1 MAQAN
6 ILAEFATALI
16 SGRIR
21 VVDLTQS
28 LTPEFPQI
36 ALPPEMGQCWPFRVE
51 EISHYDDRGPGWY
64 WNNFSC
70 GEHTGTHFDAPIH
83 WISGRDLPNNSVDT
97 IPVQHF
103 VAPACVI
110 DCSTQAAQDADYLL
124 TVADIEQWESR
135 HGRIP
140 AGSWVL
146 MRTDWSRRI
155 AGPGG
160 AEAYQNF
167 DETGQHTPGPGA
179 EAARFLVEQRGV
191 LGFGSE
197 AIGTDAGQ
205 GYHLRPPYPC
215 HYYMHGAGRY
225 GLQCLTNL
233 DQLPATGTVLI
244 CPPLKIAKGSGSPL
258 RVLALV
264 EAST

>member
-1 MAQAN
+1 MSDASL
-6 ILAEFATALI
+6 LAHVALALA

-21 VVDLTQS
+21 VIDLTQT
-28 LTPEFPQI
+28 LTPDFPQI
-36 ALPPEMGQCWPFRVE
+36 ALPPEMGQCWPFRIE
-51 EISHYDDRGPGWY
+51 QISAYDERGPGWY

-97 IPVQHF
+97 IPAQHF

-110 DCSTQAAQDADYLL
+110 DCSAQAAQDPDYLL
-124 TVADIEQWESR
+124 TVEDIERWEVQ

-140 AGSWVL
+140 AGAWVL
-146 MRTDWSRRI
+146 MRTDWSRRM
-155 AGPGG
+155 ARPDGP
-160 AEAYQNF
+160 EAYQNF
-167 DETGQHTPGPGA
+167 DATGQHTPGPGT
-179 EAARFLVEQRGV
+179 EAVRFLVEQRQV

-215 HYYMHGAGRY
+215 HSLMHGAGRY

-233 DQLPATGTVLI
+233 DQLPPTGALLI
-244 CPPLKIAKGSGSPL
+244 CPPLKIEKGSGSPL

-264 EAST
+264 EAAA